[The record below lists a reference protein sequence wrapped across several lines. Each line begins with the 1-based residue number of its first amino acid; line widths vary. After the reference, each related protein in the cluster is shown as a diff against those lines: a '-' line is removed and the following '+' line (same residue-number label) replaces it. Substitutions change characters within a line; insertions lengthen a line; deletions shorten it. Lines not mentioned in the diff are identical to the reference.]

1 MISPVNQPQ
10 NDDAVLGGQVTT
22 QAGSVVLGGLDGLR
36 RRFASDRVDQR
47 IAALR
52 EGQMSSVGLDFLIWG
67 LQDSSLQVQKV
78 AYLLL
83 QERSELKAKKALDDY
98 SPYALFECLATLT
111 GHAAG
116 ITAITIATR
125 CFVYRP
131 DQEILISASRDGV
144 VKVWDVRAGEELFSV
159 NTWSIVFAISIDV
172 DEDSF
177 TIRTKQHVVK
187 SWSLRTEE
195 VITPSQKQPRSIASV
210 TVNEGR
216 HLISGSRKTIK
227 IWDLHAAR
235 EICSL
240 QGHSSLVTA
249 VAVSGDRPLL
259 VSGSEDRTVKIW
271 GVPKER

>member
-1 MISPVNQPQ
+1 VISPANQPQ
-10 NDDAVLGGQVTT
+10 NDDAVLGGQVTAP
-22 QAGSVVLGGLDGLR
+22 AGSVVLGGLDGLR
-36 RRFASDRVDQR
+36 RRFASDRVNQR

-52 EGQMSSVGLDFLIWG
+52 EGQTSTSVGLDFLIQG

-98 SPYALFECLATLT
+98 SPCALFECLATLT

-116 ITAITIATR
+116 ITAIAIATR
-125 CFVYRP
+125 HFIYRP

-144 VKVWDVRAGEELFSV
+144 VKVWDLQAGEELFSV
-159 NTWSIVFAISIDV
+159 NTWSIVFAISIDA

-177 TIRTKQHVVK
+177 TIRTKQQVVK

-195 VITPSQKQPRSIASV
+195 VLTPSQKQPRSIASV

-235 EICSL
+235 EVCLL

-271 GVPKER
+271 GVA

>member
-10 NDDAVLGGQVTT
+10 NDDAVLGGQVTVP
-22 QAGSVVLGGLDGLR
+22 AGSVVLGGLDGLR

-52 EGQMSSVGLDFLIWG
+52 EGQTSTSVGLDFLIQG

-83 QERSELKAKKALDDY
+83 QERSELKSKKALDDY
-98 SPYALFECLATLT
+98 SPYVLFECLATLT

-116 ITAITIATR
+116 ITAIAIATR
-125 CFVYRP
+125 HFIYRP

-144 VKVWDVRAGEELFSV
+144 VKVWDLQAGKELFSV
-159 NTWSIVFAISIDV
+159 NTWSIVFAISIDA

-177 TIRTKQHVVK
+177 TIRTKQQVVK

-195 VITPSQKQPRSIASV
+195 VVTPSQKQPRSIASV

-235 EICSL
+235 EVCLL

-259 VSGSEDRTVKIW
+259 VSGSEDHTVKVW
-271 GVPKER
+271 GVA

>member
-10 NDDAVLGGQVTT
+10 NDDAVLGGQVTVP
-22 QAGSVVLGGLDGLR
+22 AGSVVLGGLDGLR

-52 EGQMSSVGLDFLIWG
+52 EGQTSTSVGLDFLIQG

-98 SPYALFECLATLT
+98 SPYVLFECLATLT

-116 ITAITIATR
+116 ITAIAIATR
-125 CFVYRP
+125 HFIYRP

-144 VKVWDVRAGEELFSV
+144 VKVWDLQAGKELFSV
-159 NTWSIVFAISIDV
+159 NTWSIVFAISIDA

-177 TIRTKQHVVK
+177 TIRTKQQVVK

-195 VITPSQKQPRSIASV
+195 VVTPSQKQPRSIASV

-235 EICSL
+235 EVCLL

-259 VSGSEDRTVKIW
+259 VSGSEDHTVKVW
-271 GVPKER
+271 GVA

>member
-10 NDDAVLGGQVTT
+10 NDDAVLGGQVTVP
-22 QAGSVVLGGLDGLR
+22 AGSVVLGGLDGLR
-36 RRFASDRVDQR
+36 RRFASDRADQR

-52 EGQMSSVGLDFLIWG
+52 EGKTSKAGLGFLIQG
-67 LQDSSLQVQKV
+67 LQDSSLEVQKV

-83 QERSELKAKKALDDY
+83 QARSELKAKKALDDY

-116 ITAITIATR
+116 ITAIAIATR
-125 CFVYRP
+125 HFIYRP

-144 VKVWDVRAGEELFSV
+144 VKVWDLQAGEELFSV
-159 NTWSIVFAISIDV
+159 NTWSIVFAISIDA

-177 TIRTKQHVVK
+177 TIRTKQQVVK

-195 VITPSQKQPRSIASV
+195 VVTPSQKQPRSIASV

-235 EICSL
+235 EVCLL

-259 VSGSEDRTVKIW
+259 VSGSDDRTVKIW
-271 GVPKER
+271 GVV

>member
-10 NDDAVLGGQVTT
+10 NDDAVLGGQVTVP
-22 QAGSVVLGGLDGLR
+22 AGSVVLGGLDGLR

-52 EGQMSSVGLDFLIWG
+52 EGQTSTSVGLDFLIQG

-98 SPYALFECLATLT
+98 SPYVLFECLATLT

-116 ITAITIATR
+116 ITAIAIATR
-125 CFVYRP
+125 HFIYRP

-144 VKVWDVRAGEELFSV
+144 VKVWDLQAGKELFSV
-159 NTWSIVFAISIDV
+159 NTWSIVFAISIDA

-177 TIRTKQHVVK
+177 TIRTKQQVVK

-195 VITPSQKQPRSIASV
+195 VVTPSQKQPRSIASV
-210 TVNEGR
+210 TVKEGR

-235 EICSL
+235 EVCLL

-259 VSGSEDRTVKIW
+259 VSGSEDRTVKVW
-271 GVPKER
+271 GVA